1 MKINYMI
8 KYSWKSLI
16 YKQDRLFTLLN
27 IIAVTATMT
36 VLVGLSGLLVSFQV
50 YTESVLQKLPLCIEI
65 FKSKDS
71 LVQDLKEVEPQLNA
85 LVGFD
90 ALYKIVP
97 TNLTFLN
104 TNKIPYNIRGCT
116 LSPHENFIIK
126 DIFDIPVQF
135 QSKEKLEQPF
145 DEIGLIVSF
154 DFLKKL
160 NYLPEEAYFEKK
172 ETWKSEQL
180 PKQLKILVTETNT
193 SGNITSIP
201 LPIPI
206 LAIVPN
212 LQRAEYMITED
223 FYNLTLHWQHEF
235 QYMLQDRNKKKLVE
249 LQPEIRQAYWILT
262 DEECFWLEDH
272 PDIIALYQQY
282 VSVKLNIEFTETE
295 SGYEQ
300 RLTVNPLSE
309 GMKLTLDQLNTLYQS
324 LQQNKELENLGMYKT
339 KTKDMYV
346 RSWSDFLPIQHQHQ
360 YIQAALYMK
369 ERHQILSTLEELRT
383 MGLFASS
390 ILERYIKT
398 FENQEKFFKN
408 ALIIVFG
415 LVLFLSS
422 TVLFSTFYSSL
433 LRKKK
438 EIGIFK
444 AYGASN
450 FLVLMLMYIQSTML
464 IIVGCGLGIYV
475 GEKIGKFLSIW
486 INSFASLS
494 DTGLKFILPHEYLL
508 NLIILLVITCWIAVF
523 IPSQI
528 AMSIDPAEVVR

>member
-1 MKINYMI
+1 MKNVLARRSSRY
-8 KYSWKSLI
+8 YS
-16 YKQDRLFTLLN
+16 
-27 IIAVTATMT
+27 
-36 VLVGLSGLLVSFQV
+36 
-50 YTESVLQKLPLCIEI
+50 
-65 FKSKDS
+65 
-71 LVQDLKEVEPQLNA
+71 
-85 LVGFD
+85 
-90 ALYKIVP
+90 
-97 TNLTFLN
+97 
-104 TNKIPYNIRGCT
+104 T
-116 LSPHENFIIK
+116 LSTI
-126 DIFDIPVQF
+126 
-135 QSKEKLEQPF
+135 
-145 DEIGLIVSF
+145 
-154 DFLKKL
+154 
-160 NYLPEEAYFEKK
+160 
-172 ETWKSEQL
+172 
-180 PKQLKILVTETNT
+180 
-193 SGNITSIP
+193 
-201 LPIPI
+201 
-206 LAIVPN
+206 
-212 LQRAEYMITED
+212 
-223 FYNLTLHWQHEF
+223 
-235 QYMLQDRNKKKLVE
+235 
-249 LQPEIRQAYWILT
+249 
-262 DEECFWLEDH
+262 CFR
-272 PDIIALYQQY
+272 
-282 VSVKLNIEFTETE
+282 KLNIEFTETE

-450 FLVLMLMYIQSTML
+450 FLVLCL
-464 IIVGCGLGIYV
+464 CIY
-475 GEKIGKFLSIW
+475 S
-486 INSFASLS
+486 
-494 DTGLKFILPHEYLL
+494 PPCLL
-508 NLIILLVITCWIAVF
+508 LLDV
-523 IPSQI
+523 
-528 AMSIDPAEVVR
+528 D